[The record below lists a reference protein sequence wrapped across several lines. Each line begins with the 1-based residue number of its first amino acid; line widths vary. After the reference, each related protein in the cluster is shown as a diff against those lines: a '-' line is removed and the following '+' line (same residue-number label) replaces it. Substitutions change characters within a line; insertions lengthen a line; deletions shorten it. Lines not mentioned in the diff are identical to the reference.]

1 MKIGSRIRR
10 LRKAKKMT
18 ILELATATN
27 SDVGNISRLERDKQG
42 YTDSTISKIADALG
56 VKVVDLF
63 VEDKNDVSAIT
74 DSTPRKLKYFKVSA
88 LNVEASAGYGVSTG
102 EFIETIGSIEYT
114 TDEAKLIFGNRR
126 EENVKVI
133 AVKGDSM
140 SGTIESGDQIFVDVT
155 VKHFDGDGIYVFSFG
170 RSLHVKRLQIQKNKL
185 AVLSDNSNYETWYI
199 EESEEPLLHIQGKV
213 IVSHSHVYRK
223 HG

>member
-1 MKIGSRIRR
+1 MKIGSQIRK
-10 LRKAKKMT
+10 LRKAKGMT
-18 ILELATATN
+18 ILELANAIN
-27 SDVGNISRLERDKQG
+27 SDVGNISRLERNKQG
-42 YTDSTISKIADALG
+42 YTNSTISKIAEALE
-56 VKVVDLF
+56 VKVADLF
-63 VEDKNDVSAIT
+63 TESNENELLVKTNLT
-74 DSTPRKLKYFKVSA
+74 RKKKYFKIGA
-88 LNVEASAGYGVSTG
+88 LDVEASAGPGISTG

-126 EENVKVI
+126 EDIVKVI

-155 VKHFDGDGIYVFSFG
+155 VNHFDGDGIYVFSFG
-170 RSLHVKRLQIQKNKL
+170 RALYVKRLQLQKNKL
-185 AVLSDNSNYETWYI
+185 AVLSDNRNYQTWYI
-199 EESEEPLLHIQGKV
+199 EENEEPQLFIQGKV